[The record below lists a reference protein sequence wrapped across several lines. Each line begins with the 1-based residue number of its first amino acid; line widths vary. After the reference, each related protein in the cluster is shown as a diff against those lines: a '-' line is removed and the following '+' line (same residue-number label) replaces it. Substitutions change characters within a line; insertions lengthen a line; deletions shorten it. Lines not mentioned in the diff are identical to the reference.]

1 MDRVKFDYSKLKG
14 RIVEKCGTRKAFA
27 EKIGLAECTLVSKM
41 KCDTYFSQAEIFKA
55 AEILE
60 ISKGS
65 LHEYFFTPEVHKCE
79 Q

>member
-27 EKIGLAECTLVSKM
+27 EMVGIAECTLVSRL
-41 KCDTYFSQAEIFKA
+41 KCDTYFTQAEIFKA

-60 ISKGS
+60 IPMESIF
-65 LHEYFFTPEVHKCE
+65 EYFFTPEVHKSE